1 MGAPSKHKIYTE
13 YYQTEAINYK
23 KHLDILG
30 LNPETTQARYLYLKE
45 FFSWL
50 ENVKIFEIEK
60 VTPKEIA
67 NYNNYLKEKISQRT
81 KQKLKQ
87 KSIHDNMRNL
97 QQYLGYLLELGSIKS
112 SPASHL
118 KFTPINEKVER
129 FIFNQNQIQELYKIA
144 NLEEK
149 AILNIGYGCGLRVQE
164 MSDLNKEDIRFSENL
179 VIVQKGKN
187 SKRRLVP
194 ISDKI
199 KTELEEFIFS
209 NENKRNEVF
218 LHSKGQRMQSGTLN
232 KRLKKLIHKA
242 KLNIDETQL
251 NTIGIH
257 NLRHSIATHLLQ
269 NGMKLEQ
276 VQKFLGH
283 SHIETTEMYTHVS
296 ADQIKNVVR
305 EHQKESEATKKHS
318 EQSTEI
324 YTHITQNQLNEL
336 VKRVES

>member
-13 YYQTEAINYK
+13 FYQEQAVNYK

-30 LNPETTQARYLYLKE
+30 LNPETTQSRYLYLRE
-45 FFSWL
+45 FFSYL
-50 ENVKIFEIEK
+50 ESNKIFTIKE

-67 NYNNYLKEKISQRT
+67 DYNDYLKDKKSQRT
-81 KQKLKQ
+81 GKALKQ
-87 KSIHDNMRNL
+87 KSIYDHMRNL
-97 QQYLGYLLELGSIKS
+97 QQYLGYLLEIETIKS
-112 SPASHL
+112 NPASHL
-118 KFTPINEKVER
+118 KFTNGTEKVAR
-129 FIFNQNQIQELYKIA
+129 FIFSQDQIQALYQVA
-144 NLEEK
+144 NLEERT
-149 AILNIGYGCGLRVQE
+149 ILNIGYGCGLRVQE

-209 NENKRNEVF
+209 SERKTNEIFV
-218 LHSKGQRMQSGTLN
+218 HSKGQRMQTGTLN
-232 KRLKKLIHKA
+232 KRLKTLIYKA
-242 KLNIDETQL
+242 KLNLNETEL
-251 NTIGIH
+251 NSIGIH

-283 SHIETTEMYTHVS
+283 SHIE
-296 ADQIKNVVR
+296 
-305 EHQKESEATKKHS
+305 
-318 EQSTEI
+318 STEI
-324 YTHITQNQLNEL
+324 YTHITQEQINNI
-336 VKRVES
+336 KGY

>member
-13 YYQTEAINYK
+13 FYQEQAVNYK

-30 LNPETTQARYLYLKE
+30 LNPETTQARYLYLRE
-45 FFSWL
+45 FFSYL
-50 ENVKIFEIEK
+50 ENNKIFEIKE

-67 NYNNYLKEKISQRT
+67 DYNDYLKAKKSQRT
-81 KQKLKQ
+81 GKALKQ
-87 KSIHDNMRNL
+87 KSIYDHMRNL
-97 QQYLGYLLELGSIKS
+97 QQYFGYLLEIETIKS
-112 SPASHL
+112 NPASHL
-118 KFTPINEKVER
+118 KFTAVSENVAR
-129 FIFNQNQIQELYKIA
+129 FIFSQDQIQALYQVA

-209 NENKRNEVF
+209 SERKTNEIFV
-218 LHSKGQRMQSGTLN
+218 HSKGQRMQTGTLN
-232 KRLKKLIHKA
+232 KRLKNLIRKA
-242 KLNIDETQL
+242 KLNIDETEL

-276 VQKFLGH
+276 VQNFLGH
-283 SHIETTEMYTHVS
+283 SHIE
-296 ADQIKNVVR
+296 
-305 EHQKESEATKKHS
+305 
-318 EQSTEI
+318 STEI
-324 YTHITQNQLNEL
+324 YTHITQNQINSLYDNT
-336 VKRVES
+336 S

>member
-13 YYQTEAINYK
+13 FYQEQAKNYK

-30 LNPETTQARYLYLKE
+30 LKPETTQARYLYLRE
-45 FFSWL
+45 FFSYL
-50 ENVKIFEIEK
+50 ESNKIFTIK
-60 VTPKEIA
+60 QVTPKEITD
-67 NYNNYLKEKISQRT
+67 YNDYLKAKKSQRT
-81 KQKLKQ
+81 NKPIKQ
-87 KSIHDNMRNL
+87 KSIYDHMRNL
-97 QQYLGYLLELGSIKS
+97 QQYFGYLLEIETIKS
-112 SPASHL
+112 NPASHL
-118 KFTPINEKVER
+118 KFTAVSENVAR
-129 FIFNQNQIQELYKIA
+129 FIFSQDQIQALYQVA

-209 NENKRNEVF
+209 NEKKTNEIFV
-218 LHSKGQRMQSGTLN
+218 HSKGQRMQTVTLN
-232 KRLKKLIHKA
+232 KRLKTLINKA
-242 KLNIDETQL
+242 RLNLNETEL

-276 VQKFLGH
+276 VQTFLGH
-283 SHIETTEMYTHVS
+283 SHIE
-296 ADQIKNVVR
+296 
-305 EHQKESEATKKHS
+305 
-318 EQSTEI
+318 STEI
-324 YTHITQNQLNEL
+324 YTHITQNQINSLYDNT
-336 VKRVES
+336 S

>member
-13 YYQTEAINYK
+13 FYQEQAVNYK

-30 LNPETTQARYLYLKE
+30 LNPETTQARYLYLRE
-45 FFSWL
+45 FFSYL
-50 ENVKIFEIEK
+50 ENNKIFTIK
-60 VTPKEIA
+60 QVTPKEIA
-67 NYNNYLKEKISQRT
+67 QYNDYLKAKKSQRT
-81 KQKLKQ
+81 GKALKQ
-87 KSIHDNMRNL
+87 KSIYDHMRNL
-97 QQYLGYLLELGSIKS
+97 QQYFGYLLEIEIIKS
-112 SPASHL
+112 NPASHL
-118 KFTPINEKVER
+118 KFTNGTEKVAR
-129 FIFNQNQIQELYKIA
+129 FIFSQDQIQALYQVA
-144 NLEEK
+144 NLEERT
-149 AILNIGYGCGLRVQE
+149 ILNIGYGCGLRVQE

-209 NENKRNEVF
+209 SERKTNEIFV
-218 LHSKGQRMQSGTLN
+218 HSKGQRMQTGTLN
-232 KRLKKLIHKA
+232 KRLKTLIHKA
-242 KLNIDETQL
+242 KLNLNETEL

-283 SHIETTEMYTHVS
+283 SHIE
-296 ADQIKNVVR
+296 
-305 EHQKESEATKKHS
+305 
-318 EQSTEI
+318 STEI
-324 YTHITQNQLNEL
+324 YTHITQNQINSLYDNT
-336 VKRVES
+336 S

>member
-13 YYQTEAINYK
+13 LYQEQAQNYK

-30 LNPETTQARYLYLKE
+30 LNSKTTQSRYLYLRE
-45 FFSWL
+45 FFSYL
-50 ENVKIFEIEK
+50 EHNKIFEIKE

-67 NYNNYLKEKISQRT
+67 DYNNYLKAKKSYRT
-81 KQKLKQ
+81 GKELKQ
-87 KSIHDNMRNL
+87 KSIYDHMRNL
-97 QQYLGYLLELGSIKS
+97 QQYLGYLLELGSIKT
-112 SPASHL
+112 SPGSHL
-118 KFTPINEKVER
+118 KFTAVNEKTER
-129 FIFNQNQIQELYKIA
+129 FIFSQDQIQELYKAA

-149 AILNIGYGCGLRVQE
+149 AILNIGYGCGLRAQE
-164 MSDLNKEDIRFSENL
+164 MSDLNKEDIRLSENI

-209 NENKRNEVF
+209 NEKKTNEIFV
-218 LHSKGQRMQSGTLN
+218 HSKGKRMQTGTLN
-232 KRLKKLIHKA
+232 KRLKNLIHKA
-242 KLNIDETQL
+242 KLNLNQTQL

-283 SHIETTEMYTHVS
+283 SHIE
-296 ADQIKNVVR
+296 
-305 EHQKESEATKKHS
+305 
-318 EQSTEI
+318 STEI
-324 YTHITQNQLNEL
+324 YTHITQNQINSLCNDT
-336 VKRVES
+336 

>member
-13 YYQTEAINYK
+13 FYQEQAVNYK

-30 LNPETTQARYLYLKE
+30 LNPETTQARYLYLRE
-45 FFSWL
+45 FFSYL
-50 ENVKIFEIEK
+50 ENNKIFEIKE

-67 NYNNYLKEKISQRT
+67 DYNDYLKAKKSQRT
-81 KQKLKQ
+81 GKALKQ
-87 KSIHDNMRNL
+87 KSIYDHMRNL
-97 QQYLGYLLELGSIKS
+97 QQYLGYLLEIETIKS
-112 SPASHL
+112 NTASHL
-118 KFTPINEKVER
+118 KFTAVSENVAR
-129 FIFNQNQIQELYKIA
+129 FIFSQDQIQALYQVA

-187 SKRRLVP
+187 NKRRLVP

-209 NENKRNEVF
+209 NEKKTNEIFV
-218 LHSKGQRMQSGTLN
+218 HSKGQRMQTGTLN
-232 KRLKKLIHKA
+232 KRLKTLIHKA
-242 KLNIDETQL
+242 KLNLNETEL

-283 SHIETTEMYTHVS
+283 SHIE
-296 ADQIKNVVR
+296 
-305 EHQKESEATKKHS
+305 
-318 EQSTEI
+318 STEI
-324 YTHITQNQLNEL
+324 YTHITQNQINSLYDNTT
-336 VKRVES
+336 

>member
-13 YYQTEAINYK
+13 YYQTEAVNYK

-30 LNPETTQARYLYLKE
+30 LNPETTQARYLYLRE
-45 FFSWL
+45 FLSYL
-50 ENVKIFEIEK
+50 ESNKIFTIKE

-67 NYNNYLKEKISQRT
+67 DYNNYLKAKKSQRT
-81 KQKLKQ
+81 GKALKQ
-87 KSIHDNMRNL
+87 KSIYDHMRNL
-97 QQYLGYLLELGSIKS
+97 QQYFGYLLEIETIKS
-112 SPASHL
+112 NPASHL
-118 KFTPINEKVER
+118 KFTAVSENVER
-129 FIFNQNQIQELYKIA
+129 FIFSQDQIQALYQVA

-218 LHSKGQRMQSGTLN
+218 VHSKGQRMQTGTLN
-232 KRLKKLIHKA
+232 KRLKTLIHKA
-242 KLNIDETQL
+242 KLNLNETQL

-283 SHIETTEMYTHVS
+283 SHIE
-296 ADQIKNVVR
+296 
-305 EHQKESEATKKHS
+305 
-318 EQSTEI
+318 STEI
-324 YTHITQNQLNEL
+324 YTHITQNQINNLCNET
-336 VKRVES
+336 

>member
-13 YYQTEAINYK
+13 FYQEQAVNYK

-30 LNPETTQARYLYLKE
+30 LNPETTQARYLYLRE
-45 FFSWL
+45 FFSYL
-50 ENVKIFEIEK
+50 ENNKIFEIKE

-67 NYNNYLKEKISQRT
+67 DYNDYLKAKKSQRT
-81 KQKLKQ
+81 GKALKQ
-87 KSIHDNMRNL
+87 KSIYDHMRNL
-97 QQYLGYLLELGSIKS
+97 QQYLGYLLEIETIKS
-112 SPASHL
+112 NPASHL
-118 KFTPINEKVER
+118 KFTAVSENVAR
-129 FIFNQNQIQELYKIA
+129 FIFSQDQIQALYQVA

-187 SKRRLVP
+187 NKRRLVP

-209 NENKRNEVF
+209 NEKKTNEIFV
-218 LHSKGQRMQSGTLN
+218 HSKGQRMQTGTLN
-232 KRLKKLIHKA
+232 KRLKKA
-242 KLNIDETQL
+242 KLNLNETEL

-283 SHIETTEMYTHVS
+283 SHIE
-296 ADQIKNVVR
+296 
-305 EHQKESEATKKHS
+305 
-318 EQSTEI
+318 STEI
-324 YTHITQNQLNEL
+324 YTHITQNQINSLYDNTT
-336 VKRVES
+336 

>member
-13 YYQTEAINYK
+13 FYQEQAVNYK

-30 LNPETTQARYLYLKE
+30 LNPETTQSRYLYLRE
-45 FFSWL
+45 FFSYL
-50 ENVKIFEIEK
+50 ENNKIFAIKE

-67 NYNNYLKEKISQRT
+67 QYNDYLKAKKSQRT
-81 KQKLKQ
+81 GKALKQ
-87 KSIHDNMRNL
+87 KSIYDHMRNL
-97 QQYLGYLLELGSIKS
+97 QQYFGYLLEIETIKS
-112 SPASHL
+112 NPASHL
-118 KFTPINEKVER
+118 KFTAVSENVAR
-129 FIFNQNQIQELYKIA
+129 FIFSQDQIQELYKVA
-144 NLEEK
+144 NLEERT
-149 AILNIGYGCGLRVQE
+149 ILNIGYGCGLRVQE

-209 NENKRNEVF
+209 TDKKQKELFINSKKR
-218 LHSKGQRMQSGTLN
+218 RMHQWTFNSTLKN
-232 KRLKKLIHKA
+232 IILKA
-242 KLNIDETQL
+242 KLNLNETEL

-276 VQKFLGH
+276 VQTFLGH
-283 SHIETTEMYTHVS
+283 SHIE
-296 ADQIKNVVR
+296 
-305 EHQKESEATKKHS
+305 
-318 EQSTEI
+318 STEI
-324 YTHITQNQLNEL
+324 YTHITASQLKDL
-336 VKRVES
+336 MI